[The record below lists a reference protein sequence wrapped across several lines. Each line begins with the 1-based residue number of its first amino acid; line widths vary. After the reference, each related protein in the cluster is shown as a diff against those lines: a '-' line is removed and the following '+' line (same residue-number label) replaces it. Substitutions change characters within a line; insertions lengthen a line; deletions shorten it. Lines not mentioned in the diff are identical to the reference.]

1 MCRDDGNIGL
11 VSRSLPEGSVTFLF
25 TDIEGSTRLLQRL
38 GDRYPE
44 VLAAHARLLREAL
57 ARHGGREVATYG
69 DAFFIAFADA
79 GDAVAAAIDA
89 QRSLLGEPW
98 IHGSPVLVRMGLH
111 TGTAAIVDDDYVG
124 FDVHR
129 AARIAAAAHGG
140 QVVVSAETYEAIA
153 GIVDGGMFLDLGEYV
168 LKDLDEPEHIRQVVA
183 EGLPV
188 DFPPLAS
195 LEPMTNIPRR
205 AGALV
210 GRRRE
215 FAELRRLACDPTT
228 RIVTVTGPGGVGKTR
243 LTGAVALDALAEF
256 SGGSLFV
263 DLTALREAD
272 QVVNEVA
279 GVFGTSAESGRPLL
293 DVLAERIGRRRV
305 LLVLDNFE
313 QLMPAAAVVA
323 QLVERCPRLTVMV
336 TSRLALSLRD
346 EITFPVP
353 PLGLPSGTSRDEVED
368 SDACT
373 LFVVRA
379 SAVRPGFQ
387 LSDADLAVVADVCE
401 LLDGL
406 PLAIELAAA
415 RIKLFTP
422 EQLRLRLRTRLRE
435 LAGGAAD
442 APDRHRAMHATI
454 DWSFQLLNPPEQV
467 FFRDMAVFRGGATFD
482 AIAQVVADDHDA
494 SEPLTALVNHNL
506 VRRTEDERGEVRFDL
521 LHVIRQYALD
531 RFESSP
537 DTETVRD
544 RHSRYYVSLAE
555 ALGSRQDGDTTVASE
570 YENLRS
576 ALDWLLDRSA
586 LRDEREASTLALRL
600 ANTLGRFWYRHGHLQ
615 EGVARL
621 EHALAVATDADEMQR
636 ATALRHLGTLLETRR
651 DVRAARACF
660 EEALAICRRRSDR
673 ACEATCL
680 NSLGIVA
687 RTAGDLAQAE
697 TNFLDSLALRRE
709 LDDVAGT
716 ATTLSNLALVVMDRD
731 QVARALELL
740 HEAHAIDRNAGNRWE
755 LACSSNNLGVAHL
768 IDGHPEIGEPL
779 IAEALRT
786 FVELGDDDGVAES
799 LEALAGVAA
808 SKDEA
813 IRAIRLAG
821 AANSLRQRAGI
832 PPVEID
838 HQRLDRWVA
847 QASAGLTE
855 DDTAR
860 AHDEGRQMTS
870 EQATRYALD
879 ETISALI

>member
-1 MCRDDGNIGL
+1 MPQGTI
-11 VSRSLPEGSVTFLF
+11 TFLF
-25 TDIEGSTRLLQRL
+25 TDIEGSTRLFQRL
-38 GDRYPE
+38 GGGYSE
-44 VLAAHARLLREAL
+44 VLATHARLLREAL
-57 ARHGGREVATYG
+57 ARHGGCEVGTHG
-69 DAFFIAFADA
+69 DAFFIAFSDP
-79 GDAVAAAIDA
+79 DNAVAAAIDA
-89 QRSLLGEPW
+89 QRSLLREPW
-98 IHGSPVLVRMGLH
+98 PHGSPVLVRMGLH

-140 QVVVSAETYEAIA
+140 QVVVSAETYDAVA
-153 GIVDGGMFLDLGEYV
+153 GIVDGGTFLDLGEHV
-168 LKDLDEPEHIRQVVA
+168 LKDLDEPEHIRQVLA
-183 EGLPV
+183 DGLSG
-188 DFPPLAS
+188 DFPPLKS
-195 LEPMTNIPRR
+195 LEPTTNIPRR
-205 AGALV
+205 AGTLV

-243 LTGAVALDALAEF
+243 LAGAVALDALAEF
-256 SGGSLFV
+256 SGGALFV
-263 DLTALREAD
+263 DLTSLREAD

-279 GVFGTSAESGRPLL
+279 GVLGTSPESGRPLL
-293 DVLAERIGRRRV
+293 DGLVERIGRRRV

-313 QLMPAAAVVA
+313 QVMPAAPVVA
-323 QLVERCPRLTVMV
+323 QLVERCPRLTVVV
-336 TSRLALSLRD
+336 TSRVVLSLRD
-346 EITFPVP
+346 EITFLVP

-373 LFVVRA
+373 LFVEKARVA
-379 SAVRPGFQ
+379 RPGFR
-387 LSDADLAVVADVCE
+387 LSDADAAVVADVCE

-422 EQLRLRLRTRLRE
+422 EQLRLRLHTRLRE

-454 DWSFQLLNPPEQV
+454 DWSFQLLTTTEQM
-467 FFRDMAVFRGGATFD
+467 FFRDLAVFRGGATLD
-482 AIAQVVADDHDA
+482 AIAQVVAADDDA
-494 SEPLTALVNHNL
+494 IEPLTALVNHNL
-506 VRRTEDERGEVRFDL
+506 VRQTDDERGEMRFDL
-521 LHVIRQYALD
+521 LHVIREYALD
-531 RFESSP
+531 QFESSS
-537 DTETVRD
+537 DTDNVRD
-544 RHSRYYVSLAE
+544 RHSRYYVSFAE
-555 ALGSRQDGDTTVASE
+555 AVGTPQGGDTTLAIE
-570 YENLRS
+570 YENLQS

-586 LRDEREASTLALRL
+586 LRDDREASTLALRL

-621 EHALAVATDADEMQR
+621 EHALALASDVDEMQR

-651 DVRAARACF
+651 DVRAARACL
-660 EEALAICRRRSDR
+660 EEALAICRRRGDR
-673 ACEATCL
+673 ASEAGCL

-709 LDDVAGT
+709 LDDAAGT
-716 ATTLSNLALVVMDRD
+716 ATTLSNLALVVMDSD

-740 HEAHAIDRNAGNRWE
+740 HEAHAIDRTAGNRWE

-768 IDGHPEIGEPL
+768 LDGHPEIGEPF

-799 LEALAGVAA
+799 LEAIAGVAA
-808 SKDEA
+808 SKNEA
-813 IRAIRLAG
+813 VRTLRLAS
-821 AANSLRQRAGI
+821 AANALRQRAGI
-832 PPVEID
+832 PPVEVD

-847 QASAGLTE
+847 QASAVLTA
-855 DDTAR
+855 DDTAQ
-860 AHDEGRQMTS
+860 AHDEGRQMTTD
-870 EQATRYALD
+870 QAVRYALE
-879 ETISALI
+879 ETMIALAYHGE

>member
-1 MCRDDGNIGL
+1 M
-11 VSRSLPEGSVTFLF
+11 
-25 TDIEGSTRLLQRL
+25 
-38 GDRYPE
+38 
-44 VLAAHARLLREAL
+44 
-57 ARHGGREVATYG
+57 
-69 DAFFIAFADA
+69 
-79 GDAVAAAIDA
+79 
-89 QRSLLGEPW
+89 
-98 IHGSPVLVRMGLH
+98 
-111 TGTAAIVDDDYVG
+111 
-124 FDVHR
+124 
-129 AARIAAAAHGG
+129 
-140 QVVVSAETYEAIA
+140 
-153 GIVDGGMFLDLGEYV
+153 
-168 LKDLDEPEHIRQVVA
+168 
-183 EGLPV
+183 
-188 DFPPLAS
+188 
-195 LEPMTNIPRR
+195 
-205 AGALV
+205 
-210 GRRRE
+210 
-215 FAELRRLACDPTT
+215 
-228 RIVTVTGPGGVGKTR
+228 TGPGGVGKTR

-256 SGGSLFV
+256 SGGALFV
-263 DLTALREAD
+263 DLTSLREAD

-279 GVFGTSAESGRPLL
+279 GVFGTSPESGRPLL
-293 DVLAERIGRRRV
+293 DVLVERIGRRRV

-313 QLMPAAAVVA
+313 QVMPAAPVVA
-323 QLVERCPRLTVMV
+323 QLVERCPRVTVMV
-336 TSRLALSLRD
+336 TSRLVLSLRD
-346 EITFPVP
+346 EITFLVP

-368 SDACT
+368 SDACK
-373 LFVVRA
+373 LFVERA
-379 SAVRPGFQ
+379 RAVRPGFR
-387 LSDADLAVVADVCE
+387 LSDADAAVVAEVCE

-422 EQLRLRLRTRLRE
+422 EQLRLRLHTRLRE

-454 DWSFQLLNPPEQV
+454 DWSFQLLTTAEQV
-467 FFRDMAVFRGGATFD
+467 FFRDLAVFRGGATLD
-482 AIAQVVADDHDA
+482 AIAQVVAADDDA
-494 SEPLTALVNHNL
+494 IEPLTALVNHNL
-506 VRRTEDERGEVRFDL
+506 VRQTDDERGEMRFDL
-521 LHVIRQYALD
+521 LHVIREYALD

-537 DTETVRD
+537 DTENVRD

-555 ALGSRQDGDTTVASE
+555 AVGTRQGGDTTLARE

-586 LRDEREASTLALRL
+586 LRDDREASTLALRL

-621 EHALAVATDADEMQR
+621 EHALAVASDVDEMQR

-651 DVRAARACF
+651 DVRAARACL
-660 EEALAICRRRSDR
+660 EEALAICRRRGDQ
-673 ACEATCL
+673 AGEAGCL

-740 HEAHAIDRNAGNRWE
+740 HEAHAIDRTAGNRWE

-768 IDGHPEIGEPL
+768 LDGHPEIGEL
-779 IAEALRT
+779 HIAEALRT

-813 IRAIRLAG
+813 VRTLRLAS
-821 AANSLRQRAGI
+821 AANALRQRAGI

-847 QASAGLTE
+847 QASAALTA

-860 AHDEGRQMTS
+860 AHDEGRQMTTD
-870 EQATRYALD
+870 QAVRYALE
-879 ETISALI
+879 ETIIALT